1 MKILMINS
9 VCGIKSTGRICTDL
23 ADELTKRGHAVMLAY
38 GRGQV
43 PPAYKNMTYKIGSKS
58 DAYIHGCYAR
68 LCDASGWGSKT
79 ATERLISWIKD
90 FNPDVIHLHNLH
102 GYYLN
107 IEILFDYLKKANK
120 RVIWTL
126 HDCWPFTGHCCYF
139 DYVQCE
145 KWKTGCRSCPQK
157 GEYPASLLLDRSEIN
172 YARKKA
178 IFSNANHLTIVTP
191 SRWLAS
197 LVKDSFLSAYP
208 VHVIP
213 NWVNLYRFL
222 YTPGD
227 FRVRYQINRKYMILG
242 VASVWDRRKGL
253 DVFLKLHHTLG
264 DEYQIVLVGLNE
276 KQKKEL
282 PEDIIGIS
290 HTSSTA
296 ELAEI
301 YSAADLFLN
310 PTYEDNY
317 PSTNLEA
324 IACGTPVISFD
335 SGGSGESANL
345 FGITVQKN
353 DIEAL
358 KQAIKNITD
367 GTKRLIQP
375 DLERMNQ
382 MSFERYC
389 ELLEGGDKT

>member
-23 ADELTKRGHAVMLAY
+23 ADELTKRGHTVMLAY

-43 PPAYKNMTYKIGSKS
+43 PPTYKNMTYRIGSKS

-68 LCDASGWGSKT
+68 LCDASGWGSKA

-90 FNPDVIHLHNLH
+90 FDPDVIHLHNLH

-107 IEILFDYLKKANK
+107 IQILFDYLKKANK

-145 KWKTGCRSCPQK
+145 KWKTGCSNCPQK

-172 YARKKA
+172 YTRKKT
-178 IFSNANHLTIVTP
+178 IFSDVNHLTIVTP

-208 VHVIP
+208 VYVIP
-213 NWVNLYRFL
+213 NWVNLHRFL

-253 DVFLKLHHTLG
+253 DIFLKLHHALG
-264 DEYQIVLVGLNE
+264 DEYQIVLVGLSE
-276 KQKKEL
+276 KQQKEL
-282 PEDIIGIS
+282 PKDIIGIS
-290 HTSSTA
+290 HTSSTE

-301 YSAADLFLN
+301 YSSADLFFN

-345 FGITVQKN
+345 FGITVPKN
-353 DIEAL
+353 DLEAL
-358 KQAIKNITD
+358 KQAIKSIID
-367 GTKRLIQP
+367 GTKRLIPP
-375 DLERMNQ
+375 DLERINQ

-389 ELLEGGDKT
+389 QLLEGQGKT

>member
-23 ADELTKRGHAVMLAY
+23 ADELTKRGHIVKVAY

-43 PPAYKNMTYKIGSKS
+43 PPTYKNMTYRIGHEA

-79 ATERLISWIKD
+79 ATERLIAWIKD
-90 FNPDVIHLHNLH
+90 FDPDVIHLHNLH

-107 IEILFDYLKKANK
+107 IQILFDYLKKANK

-145 KWKTGCRSCPQK
+145 KWKTGCSNCPQK
-157 GEYPASLLLDRSEIN
+157 NEYPASLLWDRSEIN
-172 YARKKA
+172 YIRKKA
-178 IFSNANHLTIVTP
+178 LFSGMDHLLIVTP

-197 LVKDSFLSAYP
+197 LVKSSFLSAYP
-208 VHVIP
+208 VYVIP
-213 NWVNLYRFL
+213 NWVNLHRFI
-222 YTPGD
+222 YTHGD
-227 FRVRYQINRKYMILG
+227 FRARYHIKRKYIILG

-253 DVFLKLHHTLG
+253 DVFLKLNCTLG
-264 DEYQIVLVGLNE
+264 DDYQIILVGLSE
-276 KQKKEL
+276 KQQKEL
-282 PEDIIGIS
+282 PKGIIGIS
-290 HTSSTA
+290 HTSSTE

-301 YSAADLFLN
+301 YSSADLFLN

-335 SGGSGESANL
+335 SGGSGESADL
-345 FGITVQKN
+345 FGIKVPKN

-358 KQAIKNITD
+358 KQAIKSITG
-367 GTKRLIQP
+367 GTKELVPP
-375 DLERMNQ
+375 DLEHINRL
-382 MSFERYC
+382 SFEKYC
-389 ELLEGGDKT
+389 QLLEWKGGS